1 MLRLSRL
8 QAVSGSETH
17 PAREGFHGIAVIPK
31 MPAVERGTSTDSLCA
46 MPRMI
51 QAIATAFIAYS
62 SVFLPSCA
70 APPSAFARDAQ
81 AAAVPVTHRIVGQDR
96 GAVSIVAADG
106 TLQWQVACP
115 HNSHDIA
122 ALPNG
127 NMLIHPAPNRIVEMT
142 PSKEVVW
149 QWTSVAVA
157 PYTGPVEIHAFER
170 LPDGNTMIAET
181 GNVRIIEVD
190 AQGAVRTSVPMRVE
204 HPDAHRDTRRV
215 RKTAA
220 GTYLVCHEGLGCVR
234 EYNAAGNVVWEYVLD
249 LNNQPA
255 TGGHDG
261 HGTCVFNALRMS
273 NGNTLIGGG
282 NNNRVVEVTPA
293 GKVVWSIERDE
304 LQRADG
310 RPIHLCWVTSLQVLP
325 NGNVVIGNTHAGES
339 NPQMVEVTRTKQV
352 VWVLDNHKVFGNDLC
367 TGWLLD
373 APAGTIR

>member
-8 QAVSGSETH
+8 QAMSGSETH
-17 PAREGFHGIAVIPK
+17 PARCGFHGIAVIPK
-31 MPAVERGTSTDSLCA
+31 LPAVGSGMSTASLRA
-46 MPRMI
+46 MSRTI
-51 QAIATAFIAYS
+51 QAVAPASIGFL
-62 SVFLPSCA
+62 SVFLTSCA
-70 APPSAFARDAQ
+70 APPSASAREAQ

-106 TLQWQVACP
+106 TLQWQVTCP

-127 NMLIHPAPNRIVEMT
+127 NMLIHPAPNRIVEIT

-149 QWTSVAVA
+149 QWTSVPVA
-157 PYTGPVEIHAFER
+157 PYAGPVEIHAFER
-170 LPDGNTMIAET
+170 LPDGNTMIVET
-181 GNVRIIEVD
+181 GNLRIIEVD

-234 EYNAAGNVVWEYVLD
+234 EYNAAGAVVWEYVLD

-255 TGGHDG
+255 IGGHDG
-261 HGTCVFNALRMS
+261 HGTCVFNALRLS

-282 NNNRVVEVTPA
+282 NNNRVIEVTLA

-304 LQRADG
+304 LLRADG

-352 VWVLDNHKVFGNDLC
+352 VWVLDNQKVFGNDLC

>member
-1 MLRLSRL
+1 MSRL
-8 QAVSGSETH
+8 QAMSSSETH
-17 PAREGFHGIAVIPK
+17 PARDGFHGIAVIPK
-31 MPAVERGTSTDSLCA
+31 LPAVGSGMSTASLRA
-46 MPRMI
+46 MPRI
-51 QAIATAFIAYS
+51 IKAVATAFIAYS
-62 SVFLPSCA
+62 SVFLASCA
-70 APPSAFARDAQ
+70 APSSASARDAQ
-81 AAAVPVTHRIVGQDR
+81 AAAVPVTHRILGQDR
-96 GAVSIVAADG
+96 GAVSIVAVDG
-106 TLQWQVACP
+106 TLQWQVPCP
-115 HNSHDIA
+115 HNSHDLA

-127 NMLIHPAPNRIVEMT
+127 NMLIHPAPNRIVEIT

-204 HPDAHRDTRRV
+204 HLDAHRDTRRV
-215 RKTAA
+215 RKTASD
-220 GTYLVCHEGLGCVR
+220 TYLVCHEGLGCVR
-234 EYNAAGNVVWEYVLD
+234 EYNHQGAVVWEYVLD

-261 HGTCVFNALRMS
+261 HGTCVFNALRLS

-282 NNNRVVEVTPA
+282 NNNRVIEVTPA

-339 NPQMVEVTRTKQV
+339 NPQMVEVTRAKQV
-352 VWVLDNHKVFGNDLC
+352 VWVLDNQKVFGNDLC